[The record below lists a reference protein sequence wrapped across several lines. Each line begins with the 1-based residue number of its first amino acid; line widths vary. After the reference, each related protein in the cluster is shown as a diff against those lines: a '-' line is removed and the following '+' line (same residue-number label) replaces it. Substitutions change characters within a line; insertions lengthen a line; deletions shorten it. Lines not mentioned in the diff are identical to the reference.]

1 MFENRTSG
9 LAPRPTF
16 ARRLAL
22 SVAVGSAFV
31 SGSLLLGMLG
41 YRFIIGEAWIDAFL
55 DAAMVLSGMGPV
67 TTHFQTSAG
76 KVFAGVFAL
85 YSGFAAIAAAGI
97 IFAPVVH
104 RFLHRFHLDEERRK

>member
-16 ARRLAL
+16 AWRLAL
-22 SVAVGSAFV
+22 SATIGAAFV
-31 SGSLLLGMLG
+31 GVSLLVGMLG

-55 DAAMVLSGMGPV
+55 DAAMILSGMGPV
-67 TTHFQTSAG
+67 NTHFQTGAG
-76 KVFAGVFAL
+76 KAFAGIFAL
-85 YSGFAAIAAAGI
+85 YSVFAAIAAAGI